1 MNGETKMALKVE
13 EWDPS
18 EDIRDEADAIAYLNA
33 AIEDGDPALIQ
44 AVLGDIAEARGM
56 TEIARKAG
64 LGRESLYKALRP
76 GSQPSLKTIS
86 KVARAL
92 GTRIAFVSVK
102 DGDTKLVA

>member
-1 MNGETKMALKVE
+1 MALELE

-18 EDIRDEADAIAYLNA
+18 EDIRDDDDAIAYLNA

-44 AVLGDIAEARGM
+44 AVLGDIAKARGM

-76 GSQPSLKTIS
+76 GSNPSLKTIS

-92 GTRIAFVSVK
+92 GARVAFVPAENK
-102 DGDTKLVA
+102 DNNLAA

>member
-1 MNGETKMALKVE
+1 MALKVE

-18 EDIRDEADAIAYLNA
+18 EDIRDEEDAIAYLNA

-44 AVLGDIAEARGM
+44 AVLGDIAKARGM
-56 TEIARKAG
+56 TEIAAKAG

-92 GTRIAFVSVK
+92 GARIAFVSVK
-102 DGDTKLVA
+102 DNDTKLVA